1 MRTYTDSWAV
11 YRGLTSRLLRWQQDD
26 WQVAR
31 QPLRGQDLRKD
42 IYEHSL
48 EKVVTL
54 YHVNGHQPFHS
65 PGNAEANNLA
75 RIRWLEEAPAEDT
88 GKWLHRK
95 MHHEVLGTGLP
106 GSGLK
111 QCQWGC
117 SPVLEPAVPGVG

>member
-1 MRTYTDSWAV
+1 MAASWAV

-54 YHVNGHQPFHS
+54 YHVNGHQPLRS
-65 PGNAEANNLA
+65 PGNAKADDLA
-75 RIRWLEEAPAEDT
+75 HIRWLEEAPAEDT
-88 GKWLHRK
+88 ALWLHK
-95 MHHEVLGTGLP
+95 NMHHVEQKTL
-106 GSGLK
+106 
-111 QCQWGC
+111 
-117 SPVLEPAVPGVG
+117 